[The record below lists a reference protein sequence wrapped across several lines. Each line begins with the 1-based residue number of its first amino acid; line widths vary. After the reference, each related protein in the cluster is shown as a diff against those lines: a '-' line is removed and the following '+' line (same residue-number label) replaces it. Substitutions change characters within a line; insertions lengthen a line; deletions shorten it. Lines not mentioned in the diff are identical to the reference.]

1 MIKITGLFA
10 GGMSRSFK
18 KHPVEVS
25 LGLVFFL
32 LYMIASEERGRL
44 YQVLEI
50 FPHAMALSFVLN
62 GLFPQ
67 GRARIAYYVSFL
79 LPSVFFFVSPME
91 MFGSE
96 GYICSVFIAALAVL
110 SSGWPR
116 NNERFAIVAMNR
128 VSAFVSACVVSLTVY
143 LAAISIYASLVYIF
157 GLQDLGYSFYG
168 DAASFCGFVL
178 VPWAFFSFLRSDGEN
193 AGVFSGILRI
203 VVGYVLSPALVVYT
217 AIMYVYFIK
226 IALTWELPKGNVAY
240 MVSAFMVAGAA
251 GGMFGSAM
259 ENKYFGWFYKW
270 FGLISLPLLAMFW
283 VGLLYRVG
291 QYGMTES
298 RVYLLALGFLATL
311 YAVRFIFPAGS
322 YGRISLVSIAVL
334 SALTFVPGI
343 SARDI
348 GLDSQTERLESMAA
362 QLGLTDENGR
372 LVKAHSDADTLHK
385 DDYRELFGAYAYVAG
400 KKGRDY
406 MKESYGFE
414 SAYGMA
420 DTIIPEAVRQYALY
434 GLNDYYDTVSV
445 YSSDIVVEQDSG
457 IPLCISGYGEL
468 NKLSWY
474 SVEGSIP
481 EMEKGW
487 TYGFGNDSLTV
498 RRPGGEHL
506 VKIDMNSYVRSRMP
520 VNADGSKVRYSGE
533 LSRESKNALIYCDTA
548 GVRIVFD
555 RIEIS
560 VDSTGAYDVDNV
572 VPLYVLTE

>member
-1 MIKITGLFA
+1 M
-10 GGMSRSFK
+10 
-18 KHPVEVS
+18 
-25 LGLVFFL
+25 
-32 LYMIASEERGRL
+32 
-44 YQVLEI
+44 
-50 FPHAMALSFVLN
+50 
-62 GLFPQ
+62 
-67 GRARIAYYVSFL
+67 
-79 LPSVFFFVSPME
+79 
-91 MFGSE
+91 
-96 GYICSVFIAALAVL
+96 
-110 SSGWPR
+110 
-116 NNERFAIVAMNR
+116 
-128 VSAFVSACVVSLTVY
+128 
-143 LAAISIYASLVYIF
+143 
-157 GLQDLGYSFYG
+157 
-168 DAASFCGFVL
+168 
-178 VPWAFFSFLRSDGEN
+178 
-193 AGVFSGILRI
+193 
-203 VVGYVLSPALVVYT
+203 LSPALVVYT

-270 FGLISLPLLAMFW
+270 FGLISLPLWAMFW

-322 YGRISLVSIAVL
+322 DGRISLVSIAVL

-372 LVKAHSDADTLHK
+372 LVRAHSDADTLHK

-445 YSSDIVVEQDSG
+445 YSSDIVVEQDSEPSRLCRLRLRG
-457 IPLCISGYGEL
+457 IEQAVMVFGGRLNSGNG
-468 NKLSWY
+468 KR
-474 SVEGSIP
+474 
-481 EMEKGW
+481 W

-520 VNADGSKVRYSGE
+520 GKCRR
-533 LSRESKNALIYCDTA
+533 L
-548 GVRIVFD
+548 
-555 RIEIS
+555 
-560 VDSTGAYDVDNV
+560 
-572 VPLYVLTE
+572 